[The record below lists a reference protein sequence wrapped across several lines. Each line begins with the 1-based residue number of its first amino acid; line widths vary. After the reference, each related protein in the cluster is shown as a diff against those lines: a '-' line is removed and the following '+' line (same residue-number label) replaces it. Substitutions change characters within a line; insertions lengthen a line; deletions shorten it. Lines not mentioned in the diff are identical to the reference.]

1 MLFVHHGIVFT
12 ELREVL
18 EHPLC
23 TARFFFFTAAL
34 LTHCGGVEFSL
45 GNDGDVFILEAAMQ
59 RRDPQH
65 ELGAAGIK
73 VFPALTQFRFD
84 GFASA
89 KTLSSNEDTALKA
102 LNHRL

>member
-1 MLFVHHGIVFT
+1 MLFMHHGIVFT
-12 ELREVL
+12 ELREVF

-23 TARFFFFTAAL
+23 TACFFFFTAAL

-73 VFPALTQFRFD
+73 VFPALTQFRLD
-84 GFASA
+84 
-89 KTLSSNEDTALKA
+89 ALVG
-102 LNHRL
+102 